1 MLEGIIT
8 ELVDS
13 VCRDSADTQYVCDDT
28 KIKSLKISKAVN
40 LSAFISMYQFIFEY

>member
-13 VCRDSADTQYVCDDT
+13 VCRDSADTQYVYDNT
-28 KIKSLKISKAVN
+28 KITLSMHLCSLYA
-40 LSAFISMYQFIFEY
+40 Y